1 MTTTP
6 RKVASR
12 TPRRPQDRKPKAATG
27 NFSFVHKGKT
37 FVFPNSVAIIRQPKF
52 QRANRRRDP
61 LDLGFTM
68 IEALA
73 GDDQEI
79 LDAIDE
85 MDEKEFAELDRRL
98 GDALQGSNDNPD
110 AVGES
115 EAS

>member
-1 MTTTP
+1 MT
-6 RKVASR
+6 

-37 FVFPNSVAIIRQPKF
+37 FTMPKPLSIIREPKF
-52 QRANRRRDP
+52 QRANRRRDT

-73 GDDQEI
+73 DDDPAI
-79 LDAIDE
+79 LAAIDDMGE
-85 MDEKEFAELDRRL
+85 VEFSELDRRL
-98 GDALQGSNDNPD
+98 GEALQGANDNPD

-115 EAS
+115 AAS